1 MSGRKRT
8 SPVLLAA
15 LFLGLLSGAAAG
27 QDATALRRMVE
38 SAIARGKVAGTGRAD
53 FGRYRAKLLA
63 LYPAGGATTLWVA
76 GGRPTAQAESLL
88 VAIARADDRGLDP
101 GDYDAA
107 PLARLA
113 DAVRAGGD
121 ADAVVPFDAGMSLAA
136 LRLMTHVDRG
146 RVEPSAVGFALPS
159 DRTSVDMVAMT
170 RVLAA
175 APVPREVLDALEPPF
190 ARFVALEKALQTYR
204 VLAASPDVA
213 PPPSTRT
220 VIRPGDAWLG
230 VPALVRYLAA
240 LGDLPANAVAID
252 DTLDDDV
259 DDGVVRF
266 QQRHGLDD
274 DGVIGPATMA
284 ALRTPLAARVR
295 QIELAIERWRWLPRD
310 RPPRF
315 AVVNIPAYRLLL
327 FDRDRRGESPAL
339 RLDVIVGRAYGKRRT
354 PVFAGVMR
362 QVVFH
367 PFWDVPPSIARKE
380 EVPHIRRDWSY
391 AERNGFEIVRGGD
404 VGARIY
410 AMSDANLDR
419 VVAGELRLRQRPGRT
434 NALGAVKFVFP
445 NDYNV
450 YLHGTPMVQLFA
462 EARRDFSHGCI
473 RVSDPAALA
482 RFVLDG
488 EPGWD
493 TTRIADAM
501 SDSTG
506 LLRLTISRPL
516 PVYVLYATVV
526 VNEEGTVR
534 FYPDVY
540 GHDARLARVLGIDIP
555 RAPAAVLTAK
565 SAEDRSGR
573 TAQNRNC
580 KSE

>member
-1 MSGRKRT
+1 MSGRMPT

-15 LFLGLLSGAAAG
+15 LLLPLLAGAAAG
-27 QDATALRRMVE
+27 QEGGSIRRAVE
-38 SAIARGKVAGTGRAD
+38 GAIARQEVAGVGRAD

-63 LYPAGGATTLWVA
+63 LYPVAGTTMLWVA
-76 GGRPTAQAESLL
+76 GGRPTAQAESIL
-88 VAIARADDRGLDP
+88 VAIGHAEERGLDP
-101 GDYDAA
+101 EDYDAA
-107 PLARLA
+107 LLARLA
-113 DAVRAGGD
+113 GELRSGSDG
-121 ADAVVPFDAGMSLAA
+121 DAVVRFDAGLSLAS
-136 LRLMTHVDRG
+136 LRFMTHLDRG
-146 RVEPSAVGFALPS
+146 RVDPSTVGFALPS
-159 DRTSVDMVAMT
+159 DRTSVDVVAMT
-170 RVLAA
+170 RALAA
-175 APVPREVLDALEPPF
+175 APVPRELLDPLEPPF
-190 ARFVALEKALQTYR
+190 ARFDALEKALGRYR
-204 VLAASPDVA
+204 VLAASPDVS
-213 PPPSTRT
+213 PPPFTRT
-220 VIRPGDAWLG
+220 VIRPGDAWSG

-240 LGDLPANAVAID
+240 LGDMPADAAAID

-295 QIELAIERWRWLPRD
+295 QIELTIERWRWLPRD
-310 RPPRF
+310 RPARF

-327 FDRDRRGESPAL
+327 FDRERSGESPAL

-391 AERNGFEIVRGGD
+391 GERNGFEIVRGGD

-410 AMSDANLDR
+410 AMTDANLDR
-419 VVAGELRLRQRPGRT
+419 VLSGELRLRQRPGHT

-493 TTRIADAM
+493 AARIADAM

-526 VNEEGTVR
+526 VDEGGTVR

-540 GHDARLARVLGIDIP
+540 GHDARLARVLGFDLP
-555 RAPAAVLTAK
+555 RPTVALLTAAS
-565 SAEDRSGR
+565 SAR
-573 TAQNRNC
+573 TGGVTVSAC
-580 KSE
+580 TP